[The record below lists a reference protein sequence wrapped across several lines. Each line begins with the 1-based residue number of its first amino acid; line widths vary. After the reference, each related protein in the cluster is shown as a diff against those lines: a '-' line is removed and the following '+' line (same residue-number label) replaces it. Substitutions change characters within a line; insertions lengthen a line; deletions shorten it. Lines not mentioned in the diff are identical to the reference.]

1 MNNLVADL
9 DFMLQVQ
16 YIDRAT
22 RGVYSTSKL
31 PRHATLTKQGQRWQI
46 ETLRDR

>member
-22 RGVYSTSKL
+22 RGVYSTSRL
-31 PRHATLTKQGQRWQI
+31 PRHADADQAGTALAAR
-46 ETLRDR
+46 EACS